1 MSILNRDNNETPNV
15 SESKDEVT
23 YDDKLSDVMDMD
35 ADIFMDE
42 AIVKLRGL
50 PLATKRR
57 KSKDLAAEAKL
68 FETQSQMNNDRYNAK
83 KWGQIAWQ
91 LRTLK

>member
-1 MSILNRDNNETPNV
+1 MSILDRDNNKTPNV
-15 SESKDEVT
+15 SEPEVT

-35 ADIFMDE
+35 ADIFMAE
-42 AIVKLRGL
+42 AIVQLRGL
-50 PLATKRR
+50 PRATKRR

-91 LRTLK
+91 LRTVK